1 MTQPLEQY
9 ETHFD
14 LDYDNSNQFLE
25 NMKLK
30 ESKKFYLAVGA
41 AVAIAVVS
49 LIYVFSTIGLVKDG
63 MYYRNEILSTEM
75 TAYWKQQA
83 MDEMNK
89 NTT

>member
-1 MTQPLEQY
+1 MG
-9 ETHFD
+9 
-14 LDYDNSNQFLE
+14 
-25 NMKLK
+25 
-30 ESKKFYLAVGA
+30 V